1 VAPVGEPRVEDRAG
15 EVVVVQ
21 RFAVSGPGPVRL
33 DARLS
38 VATWEGREAEAPAGA
53 ARPTVR
59 FWVTPTGEERDDS
72 CVVDSPAEVD
82 LVIDPVLDT
91 VTDIGVVGATVGEDA
106 A

>member
-1 VAPVGEPRVEDRAG
+1 
-15 EVVVVQ
+15 
-21 RFAVSGPGPVRL
+21 
-33 DARLS
+33 
-38 VATWEGREAEAPAGA
+38 
-53 ARPTVR
+53 
-59 FWVTPTGEERDDS
+59 VTPTGEERDDS